1 MGKYNIVTVCKGN
14 ACRSPL
20 AHYALKQMIEEHPEL
35 DIEVWSCG
43 TLDWG
48 INPRD
53 PQMCEAASDLGITM
67 KGTTRHMHR
76 DDLAKADC
84 IVTFSQ
90 QLRNELTQVVPF
102 GHWDRIALF
111 DELAFGEKTDVE
123 DPRGMSE
130 AVYAR
135 VAKHIVEGCR
145 NIVNRWIENPPV
157 HIE

>member
-1 MGKYNIVTVCKGN
+1 M
-14 ACRSPL
+14 L
-20 AHYALKQMIEEHPEL
+20 EEHPEL
-35 DIEVWSCG
+35 DIKVWSCG

-67 KGTTRHMHR
+67 KGMTRHMHR

-84 IVTFSQ
+84 IVTFTQ
-90 QLRNELTQVVPF
+90 QLRNELTRVVPF
-102 GHWDRIALF
+102 GHWDRIVLF